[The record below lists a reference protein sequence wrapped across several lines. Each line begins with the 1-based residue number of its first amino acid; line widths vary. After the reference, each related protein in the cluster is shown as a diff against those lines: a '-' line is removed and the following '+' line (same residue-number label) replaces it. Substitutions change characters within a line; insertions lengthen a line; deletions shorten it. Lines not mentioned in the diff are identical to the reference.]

1 LGSPTIPQIYI
12 GGKHIGGATD
22 LFAAFSNGT
31 LNDMLSNHGISMKE
45 MPEEFEPLS
54 LLPGWLHKR

>member
-22 LFAAFSNGT
+22 LFKTCSNGT
-31 LNDMLSNHGISMKE
+31 LAELPGEQKIQVKE
-45 MPEEFEPLS
+45 IPEDFEPLS
-54 LLPGWLHKR
+54 LLPGGLHKR